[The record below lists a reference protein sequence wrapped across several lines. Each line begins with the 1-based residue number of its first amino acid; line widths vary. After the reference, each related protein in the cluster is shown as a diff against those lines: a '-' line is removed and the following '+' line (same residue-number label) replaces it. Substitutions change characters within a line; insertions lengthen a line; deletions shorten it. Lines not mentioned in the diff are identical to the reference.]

1 MNEDGMPDFE
11 ELGEFFKTLGEPS
24 RLRILHSIKDGGKCV
39 RCICEDVGM
48 NISAVSHQLRVL
60 KDRNLVSARR
70 DGKNVIYSISDYHVH
85 DIITMAM
92 EHMVE

>member
-1 MNEDGMPDFE
+1 
-11 ELGEFFKTLGEPS
+11 
-24 RLRILHSIKDGGKCV
+24 
-39 RCICEDVGM
+39 M

-70 DGKNVIYSISDYHVH
+70 DGKNVIYSTSDHHVD